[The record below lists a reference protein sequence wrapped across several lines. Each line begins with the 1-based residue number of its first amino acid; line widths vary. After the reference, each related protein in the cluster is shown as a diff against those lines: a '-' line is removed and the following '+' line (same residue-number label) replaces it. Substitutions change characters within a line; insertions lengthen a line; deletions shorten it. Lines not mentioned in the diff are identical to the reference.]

1 MTRFLRRLALMLGNI
16 VIGLS
21 VLAPTAM
28 LSDMARG
35 LDVGIRDIGLLITY
49 GAVVLCIGSPLI
61 AWLTAH
67 VDRRVLLGSSLALVA
82 IGQAVSALA
91 PNYTVVL
98 VVRLLMLAAAAVYTP
113 QAAATAAMI
122 VPERERAG
130 AIAFA
135 FLGWTLAVAGG
146 LPLVTLLATHFG
158 WRAAFGALGLFSFA
172 AALLLF
178 AALPSGLEGRAM
190 PLSSFAAIVRSK
202 RVVLILLLTLL
213 QTSGQFTVFV
223 YLAPLL
229 TRLAGAGPGI
239 VGTFFACYGVAG
251 LFGNV
256 TATAAVTALG
266 VQRTLALFLGAVFL
280 GLVLW
285 SAGAGFIVVMGAGM
299 MFWGF
304 GFAATNSMQ
313 QARLAASAP
322 EFAGVAISFNTSVLY
337 VGQAVGSGIGGL
349 LFGAGLLRGM
359 GYVGVAFLM
368 AAGALLAATWVRE
381 PPVTK
386 VSGAS

>member
-1 MTRFLRRLALMLGNI
+1 MKSFLRRLALMLGN
-16 VIGLS
+16 VVTGLS
-21 VLAPTAM
+21 VLGPTGM
-28 LSDMARG
+28 LAELADG
-35 LDVGIRDIGLLITY
+35 LHVGISDVGLLVTY

-67 VDRRVLLGSSLALVA
+67 VDRRVLLGSSLVLVT
-82 IGQAVSALA
+82 IGQMVSALA
-91 PNYTVVL
+91 PNYTVIL
-98 VVRLLMLAAAAVYTP
+98 IVRLLMLAVAAVYTP

-122 VPERERAG
+122 VPERERAS
-130 AIAFA
+130 AIAFV
-135 FLGWTLAVAGG
+135 FLGWTLTIAGG

-158 WRAAFGALGLFSFA
+158 WRAAFGALGLFSMC
-172 AALLLF
+172 AALLLLT
-178 AALPSGLEGRAM
+178 ALPSGLQGRAM
-190 PLSSFAAIVRSK
+190 PLRSFAAIIRSK
-202 RVVLILLLTLL
+202 RILLILLLTLL

-239 VGTFFACYGVAG
+239 IGTFFACYGVAG

-266 VQRTLALFLGAVFL
+266 IQRTLALFLGSTFV

-285 SAGAGFIVVMGAGM
+285 SAGAGLVVVMAAGM

-313 QARLAASAP
+313 QARLAGAAP

-337 VGQAVGSGIGGL
+337 IGQAVGSGLGGL
-349 LFGAGLLRGM
+349 LFAGGLLHGM
-359 GYVGVAFLM
+359 GYVGVAFLA

-381 PPVTK
+381 SPFAPA
-386 VSGAS
+386 SGAP